1 MYHRQIDVIM
11 SDLAPVM
18 QKYARL
24 LKRIHGRKMRFE
36 DLKISVDP
44 SYEPEISIEESKT
57 YIRGALS
64 VLGEEYMD
72 MVEQAYARRWID
84 FAQNKGKK
92 QVLIV
97 QVLIYHIHMF
107 YILDW
112 KND

>member
-1 MYHRQIDVIM
+1 
-11 SDLAPVM
+11 
-18 QKYARL
+18 
-24 LKRIHGRKMRFE
+24 MRFE

-84 FAQNKGKK
+84 FAQNKGKETGAYCASPYLSHSY
-92 QVLIV
+92 VLY
-97 QVLIYHIHMF
+97 LG
-107 YILDW
+107 LE
-112 KND
+112 K